1 MLLNRVSRCQ
11 KTAREADQPWDSLSP
26 GELMV
31 AFTPSCSPGFCAGN
45 QAKNMATR
53 IYTTVCFWHPC
64 AKTPHML
71 SFFQWT
77 ISTSDDEK
85 FQEPFFHLACG
96 RHVSLRHVVAI
107 DPLIDSIPESS
118 IDGWASAVL
127 RLTGAIF
134 WGGSNNDQSVGF
146 LQLSS
151 FLALAPSKSIH
162 YACGPPT
169 SQRSKRARTLHQ
181 RSTA

>member
-1 MLLNRVSRCQ
+1 MPKWLPQTHGNTDLRNRVFLTSMSQNASRFCHFFNEQ
-11 KTAREADQPWDSLSP
+11 FLHQTTKSFKSL
-26 GELMV
+26 
-31 AFTPSCSPGFCAGN
+31 
-45 QAKNMATR
+45 
-53 IYTTVCFWHPC
+53 
-64 AKTPHML
+64 
-71 SFFQWT
+71 
-77 ISTSDDEK
+77 
-85 FQEPFFHLACG
+85 FFHLACG

-127 RLTGAIF
+127 HLT
-134 WGGSNNDQSVGF
+134 GSNNDQSVGF

-151 FLALAPSKSIH
+151 FLALAPSESIH

-181 RSTA
+181 RSMT